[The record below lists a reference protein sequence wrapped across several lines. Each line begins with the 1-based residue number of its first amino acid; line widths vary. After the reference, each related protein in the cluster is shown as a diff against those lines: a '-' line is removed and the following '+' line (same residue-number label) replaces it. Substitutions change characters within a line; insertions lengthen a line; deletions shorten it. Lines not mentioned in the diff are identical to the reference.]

1 MPVIGFYS
9 RGRGRHRKVHPIHAR
24 TGKSVDRVSSGGNVK
39 HIPIEEEKPP
49 VDKKTGERVVKQW
62 IKVEKRENADKIKEQ
77 LDKYMRENGNFI
89 VVLKNGT
96 EILGYTYASKV
107 SAKSAWFTIYGKD
120 LNPLI
125 TVRAKDIKEV
135 KPSFKRDNLQW

>member
-24 TGKSVDRVSSGGNVK
+24 TGKSVDRVSS
-39 HIPIEEEKPP
+39 
-49 VDKKTGERVVKQW
+49 ERVVKQW

-107 SAKSAWFTIYGKD
+107 SAKNAWFTIYGKD

>member
-1 MPVIGFYS
+1 MSKKWIS
-9 RGRGRHRKVHPIHAR
+9 K
-24 TGKSVDRVSSGGNVK
+24 KDSSGNVK
-39 HIPIEEEKPP
+39 HIPIEEDKPP
-49 VDKKTGERVVKQW
+49 VDKKTVERVVNQW
-62 IKVEKRENADKIKEQ
+62 IKVEKRENVDKIKEQ

-107 SAKSAWFTIYGKD
+107 STKSAWFTIYGKD

-125 TVRAKDIKEV
+125 TVRARDIKEV
-135 KPSFKRDNLQW
+135 KPSFKRDNLQR